1 MAGSENEERPE
12 ARGKQVPPLRWCGS
26 DGLVC
31 NDLRLFGW
39 RPGSQMTGVL
49 ITTRPLGPRLD
60 FLNPPVDA
68 KFTNFAVNLSQAVDR
83 DQRGGGGRLL
93 PEPSVRRKSS
103 AFLAGV
109 PGMFGTDHGVDLNS
123 QKVHLR
129 VTNSTSERNQPIL
142 ATEGVPRSLQS
153 AVMGRSFQQCD
164 LEGTTEELFRKPDET
179 VRRLE
184 CRNNVQ
190 WARVKRRVAGHQPR
204 NDDPGR
210 KACVNEVVLSD
221 SKQVTLPR
229 RVKGGA
235 VRTDGSGDWGMCGEN
250 HTKNSAGGE
259 NELARAPITHIKARF
274 LAGEKDRESG
284 TDTAQVRIY
293 RPRPSLQRAGP
304 RGQTVVLAGQAEFS
318 PGKTG
323 RKLPY
328 TRPGEKTV
336 YAAGRN
342 QRSGRRAAVDLT
354 TASDLPKVFYF
365 TLYPM

>member
-12 ARGKQVPPLRWCGS
+12 ARGKQVPPLRWCG
-26 DGLVC
+26 
-31 NDLRLFGW
+31 
-39 RPGSQMTGVL
+39 
-49 ITTRPLGPRLD
+49 
-60 FLNPPVDA
+60 
-68 KFTNFAVNLSQAVDR
+68 
-83 DQRGGGGRLL
+83 
-93 PEPSVRRKSS
+93 KSS

-142 ATEGVPRSLQS
+142 ATEGVPRSLKS

-235 VRTDGSGDWGMCGEN
+235 VRTDGSGDWGM
-250 HTKNSAGGE
+250 S
-259 NELARAPITHIKARF
+259 ITHIKARF

-328 TRPGEKTV
+328 TRPGEKDRRYTRQDGISGED
-336 YAAGRN
+336 AG
-342 QRSGRRAAVDLT
+342 QRMYLT
-354 TASDLPKVFYF
+354 TASDLLKVF

>member
-12 ARGKQVPPLRWCGS
+12 ARGKQVPPLRWCG
-26 DGLVC
+26 
-31 NDLRLFGW
+31 
-39 RPGSQMTGVL
+39 
-49 ITTRPLGPRLD
+49 
-60 FLNPPVDA
+60 
-68 KFTNFAVNLSQAVDR
+68 
-83 DQRGGGGRLL
+83 
-93 PEPSVRRKSS
+93 KSS

-142 ATEGVPRSLQS
+142 ATEGVPRSLKS

-164 LEGTTEELFRKPDET
+164 LEGLSVFDSSCSSRLLITGLEFFDCIFISENGETLYQGSDET

-235 VRTDGSGDWGMCGEN
+235 VRTDGSGDWGM
-250 HTKNSAGGE
+250 S
-259 NELARAPITHIKARF
+259 ITHIKARF

-328 TRPGEKTV
+328 TRPGEKDRRYTRQDGISGED
-336 YAAGRN
+336 AG
-342 QRSGRRAAVDLT
+342 QRMYLT
-354 TASDLPKVFYF
+354 TASDLLKVF